1 MPKTYVFDSQKYPVF
16 TVCPISDTC
25 PKSDIKNGHFPSEN
39 RENTIYPGC
48 KKKRAPTATISSKCV
63 ILKYFLY
70 YNIFV
75 YLHYISKHHI
85 YYV

>member
-1 MPKTYVFDSQKYPVF
+1 MPKTYVLDSQKHPVF

-48 KKKRAPTATISSKCV
+48 KKKRSNRDYIKQMCYTQIFF
-63 ILKYFLY
+63 IL
-70 YNIFV
+70 
-75 YLHYISKHHI
+75 
-85 YYV
+85 